1 MSRITT
7 HVLDTAVGRPAVGLS
22 VALERLA
29 ADGSAAQVGAGMTDA
44 DGRVR
49 DLLAP
54 GRVLEAGDYRLR
66 FETGAYFTRERREHF
81 YPVVHVT
88 FRVAAGAS
96 MHYHV
101 PLLLNPFGFSTYRG
115 S

>member
-1 MSRITT
+1 MSTITT
-7 HVLDTAVGRPAVGLS
+7 HVLDTSLGRPAVGLS
-22 VALERLA
+22 VALERVA
-29 ADGSAAQVGAGMTDA
+29 SDGSASQIGAGMTDA
-44 DGRVR
+44 DGRIK

-54 GRVLEAGDYRLR
+54 GRTLDAGDYRLR
-66 FETGAYFTRERREHF
+66 FETGPYFARDRRDNF

-88 FRVAAGAS
+88 FRVAGPAA
-96 MHYHV
+96 HYHV

>member
-1 MSRITT
+1 MSTITT
-7 HVLDTAVGRPAVGLS
+7 HVLDTSLGRPAVGLS
-22 VALERLA
+22 VALERLGP
-29 ADGSAAQVGAGMTDA
+29 DGAGLQIGAGMTDA

-54 GRVLEAGDYRLR
+54 GQSAEPGDYRLR
-66 FETGAYFTRERREHF
+66 FETGAYFARTNRDGF

-88 FRVAAGAS
+88 FHIADGDG
-96 MHYHV
+96 HYHV